1 VTGAGARR
9 HAAGSVTVEYLGV
22 LVAVGVLM
30 LALVSLREHRPERRP
45 PVDPVARV
53 RALVAPARAP
63 RVRRPAT
70 VAPRRPR
77 RPAPRAARP
86 TVRAPVW
93 AVGW

>member
-1 VTGAGARR
+1 MSAR
-9 HAAGSVTVEYLGV
+9 ADAQGSATVEYLGV

-30 LALVSLREHRPERRP
+30 LALVAVREHRPARRP
-45 PVDPVARV
+45 PVNPVGHV
-53 RALVAPARAP
+53 RALVAPVTVP

-70 VAPRRPR
+70 GAVRRPR
-77 RPAPRAARP
+77 PPTPRPPRP

>member
-1 VTGAGARR
+1 MSARGGPR
-9 HAAGSVTVEYLGV
+9 GSVTVEYVGV

-30 LALVSLREHRPERRP
+30 LALVAVREHRPERRP
-45 PVDPVARV
+45 PVDPVAHV
-53 RALVAPARAP
+53 RALVAPVRVP

-70 VAPRRPR
+70 GETRRPR
-77 RPAPRAARP
+77 RVTLRPPRP